1 MFNDLGNIVTLEVSE
16 SSPSSFP
23 CGHHTEMTLIDF
35 PLVQIPSDVEA
46 LHPESFS
53 QAFSDKKPLKP
64 EYLTLNSNISW
75 ERY

>member
-23 CGHHTEMTLIDF
+23 CYAETTSIGF
-35 PLVQIPSDVEA
+35 PLVKIPSDVEA
-46 LHPESFS
+46 VHSESFS

-64 EYLTLNSNISW
+64 ENLTLNSNIFW
-75 ERY
+75 ERS

>member
-23 CGHHTEMTLIDF
+23 FYAEMTSMGF

-53 QAFSDKKPLKP
+53 QAPSDKKPLKP
-64 EYLTLNSNISW
+64 ENLTF
-75 ERY
+75 YQQYF